1 MAGSAWQV
9 LEINL
14 PAAMQQQQ
22 QQQQVH
28 GNDTFSNTAPHG
40 SNLCLLADL
49 TFAFCLMLLSCT
61 CTRSVH
67 TFFDLSLTSRILQ
80 SEQYD

>member
-22 QQQQVH
+22 QQQVH
-28 GNDTFSNTAPHG
+28 GNDTFSNTAPYG
-40 SNLCLLADL
+40 SNLCLLSDL
-49 TFAFCLMLLSCT
+49 TLVF
-61 CTRSVH
+61 V
-67 TFFDLSLTSRILQ
+67 
-80 SEQYD
+80 